1 MTKLIETL
9 TTGAT
14 IEAASAAAKRK
25 KAPGGSAEPFEKA
38 RFGQENPRKSKA
50 FPLIFFGPAWPDFAG
65 FG

>member
-14 IEAASAAAKRK
+14 IEAAFAAAKRK
-25 KAPGGSAEPFEKA
+25 KAPWGSAEPFEKA
-38 RFGQENPRKSKA
+38 RFGRDNPRKSKP
-50 FPLIFFGPAWPDFAG
+50 FPLIFFGPAWPDLAG